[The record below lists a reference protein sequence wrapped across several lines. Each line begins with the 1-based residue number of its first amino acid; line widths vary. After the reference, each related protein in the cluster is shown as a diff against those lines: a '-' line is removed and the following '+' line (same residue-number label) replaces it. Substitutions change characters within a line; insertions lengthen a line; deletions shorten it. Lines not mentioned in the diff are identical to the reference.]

1 MMRLPFAFCAVF
13 PTFVLS
19 RQGRFST
26 LLGLWLLSLPSLAA
40 DLPMQALRLPSGFQ
54 IEIWVDEIANARQ
67 MALGEKGTLFVGSR
81 SAGKVYAVPN
91 IEGQQDKRVLQ
102 IASGLRSPSGIAFKD
117 GDLYVAD
124 IDKIYRY
131 ADIEDD
137 MPNWPEP
144 ELFFDGLP
152 SDTHHGW
159 KNIAFGPDG
168 DLYIPVGA
176 PCNICDP
183 GDPYAAIHRLDMQS
197 LELTTIAR
205 GIRNTVGF
213 DWHPQTGQ
221 LWFTD
226 NGRDHMGDDLPPCEI
241 NVLTEEGQHF
251 GYPYL
256 HGSGVADPEYSLD
269 QPAELQISLP
279 ARDLGA
285 HVAPLGL
292 FFYQG
297 QMFPDQYRN
306 RILVAEHGSW
316 NRSDKIGYRIMIG
329 QVEGSQV
336 VDYRPFIDGWL
347 LPGNLNWGRP
357 VAFQAL
363 SDGSVLISDDYAG
376 VVYRLSYLVD

>member
-1 MMRLPFAFCAVF
+1 MIRLFACRAGLPVSFRAGLGNPFILFGFALM
-13 PTFVLS
+13 PIYTS
-19 RQGRFST
+19 
-26 LLGLWLLSLPSLAA
+26 AA
-40 DLPMQALRLPSGFQ
+40 DLPMHGLRLPAGFQ
-54 IEIWVDEIANARQ
+54 IEVWVDEIANARQ

-152 SDTHHGW
+152 SETHHGW
-159 KNIAFGPDG
+159 KNIAFGPEG
-168 DLYIPVGA
+168 DLYIPIGA

-183 GDPYAAIHRLDMQS
+183 GEPYAAIHRLDMDS
-197 LELTTIAR
+197 RELISIAR
-205 GIRNTVGF
+205 GVRNTVGF
-213 DWHPQTGQ
+213 DWHPQTDQ

-256 HGSGVADPEYSLD
+256 HGSGVADPEYAAD
-269 QPAELQISLP
+269 QPGDLQISLP

-292 FFYQG
+292 HFYQG
-297 QMFPDQYRN
+297 QMFPQEYRN

-329 QVEGSQV
+329 QIEGEEV

-357 VAFQAL
+357 VAFEGLA
-363 SDGSVLISDDYAG
+363 DGSVLISDDYAG
-376 VVYRLSYLVD
+376 VIYRLSYTAN